1 MNIKLM
7 SVLGIVCLMLILI
20 IIGEWFY
27 AGWTQKQV
35 LMAITTPEKKSAHD
49 EMPTIE
55 LTKQTEAGY
64 TDLVARPLFIK
75 GRKPVDEPTPEEEQA
90 SAAAAVAVVFD
101 WELSGIYTTTKGLS
115 GLFSRA
121 KSKAAKDNYR
131 KISIGADLD
140 GWKLT
145 QISTDRAVFKQGTQE
160 KELLLRK
167 PKLKNSTPKTN
178 VPNLPNV
185 PNQPNA
191 PQPEEDNQP
200 PPPAEGEPENP
211 NE

>member
-7 SVLGIVCLMLILI
+7 SMLGFVCLMLILI

-35 LMAITTPEKKSAHD
+35 LMSVTTPEKKSAHD

-55 LTKQTEAGY
+55 LTKQTEASY

-75 GRKPVDEPTPEEEQA
+75 GRKPVDEPTPEEVQA

-101 WELSGIYTTTKGLS
+101 WELSGIYTTHKGLS
-115 GLFSRA
+115 GLFSRS

-131 KISIGADLD
+131 KISVGADLD

-145 QISTDRAVFKQGTQE
+145 EISTDRALLKQGAQE

-167 PKLKNSTPKTN
+167 PKSKDLSRKPNQ
-178 VPNLPNV
+178 PNLPNV

-200 PPPAEGEPENP
+200 PPPAEGEIEST

>member
-7 SVLGIVCLMLILI
+7 SVLGIVCLALVLI

-35 LMAITTPEKKSAHD
+35 LMSVTTPEKKSAHD

-55 LTKQTEAGY
+55 LTKQTEASY

-75 GRKPVDEPTPEEEQA
+75 GRKPVDEPTPEEAQA

-101 WELSGIYTTTKGLS
+101 WELSGIYTTNKGLS
-115 GLFSRA
+115 GLFSRS

-131 KISIGADLD
+131 KISVGADLD

-145 QISTDRAVFKQGTQE
+145 EISTDRALLKQGAQE

-167 PKLKNSTPKTN
+167 PKSKDLSRKPNQ
-178 VPNLPNV
+178 PNLPNV

-200 PPPAEGEPENP
+200 PPPAEGEIEST

>member
-7 SVLGIVCLMLILI
+7 SVLGIVCLMLILV

-27 AGWTQKQV
+27 AGWTQNQV

-55 LTKQTEAGY
+55 LTKQTEASY

-75 GRKPVDEPTPEEEQA
+75 GRKPVDEPTPEEVQA
-90 SAAAAVAVVFD
+90 SAAAAVVVVFD
-101 WELSGIYTTTKGLS
+101 WELSGIYTTNKGLS
-115 GLFSRA
+115 GLFSRS

-131 KISIGADLD
+131 KISVGADLD

-145 QISTDRAVFKQGTQE
+145 EISTDRAVLKQGTQE
-160 KELLLRK
+160 KQLLLRK
-167 PKLKNSTPKTN
+167 QKLKDLTPKTN
-178 VPNLPNV
+178 APNLSNV

-200 PPPAEGEPENP
+200 PPPAEGETENT

>member
-7 SVLGIVCLMLILI
+7 SMLGFVCLMLILI

-35 LMAITTPEKKSAHD
+35 LMSITASEKKSAHD
-49 EMPTIE
+49 EMPTID
-55 LTKQTEAGY
+55 LSKQTEAGY
-64 TDLVARPLFIK
+64 TDLVTRPLFIK
-75 GRKPVDEPTPEEEQA
+75 GRKPIDEPTPEEEQA
-90 SAAAAVAVVFD
+90 SAAAAVVVVFD

-145 QISTDRAVFKQGTQE
+145 EISTDRAVLKQGAQE
-160 KELLLRK
+160 KQLLLRK
-167 PKLKNSTPKTN
+167 QKLKNSTPKTN

-185 PNQPNA
+185 PNQLNA

-200 PPPAEGEPENP
+200 PPPAEGEIENP
-211 NE
+211 HE

>member
-7 SVLGIVCLMLILI
+7 SMLGIVCLMLILI

-35 LMAITTPEKKSAHD
+35 LMAITAPEKKSAHD

-64 TDLVARPLFIK
+64 TDLVTRPLFIK
-75 GRKPVDEPTPEEEQA
+75 GRKPVDEPTPEEAQA

-101 WELSGIYTTTKGLS
+101 WELSGIYTTNKGLAA
-115 GLFSRA
+115 LFNRS

-131 KISIGADLD
+131 KISVGADLD

-145 QISTDRAVFKQGTQE
+145 EISADRAVLKQGAQE

-167 PKLKNSTPKTN
+167 PKLKDLSRKPNQ
-178 VPNLPNV
+178 PNLPNV

-191 PQPEEDNQP
+191 PQPEDNQP
-200 PPPAEGEPENP
+200 PPPAEGEPENT

>member
-7 SVLGIVCLMLILI
+7 SMLGIVCLMLILI

-35 LMAITTPEKKSAHD
+35 LMAITAPEKKSAHD

-64 TDLVARPLFIK
+64 TDLVTRPLFIK
-75 GRKPVDEPTPEEEQA
+75 GRKPVDEPTPEEAQA

-101 WELSGIYTTTKGLS
+101 WELSGIYTTHKGLAA
-115 GLFSRA
+115 LFNRS

-131 KISIGADLD
+131 KISVGADLD

-145 QISTDRAVFKQGTQE
+145 EISADRAVLKQGAQE

-167 PKLKNSTPKTN
+167 PKLKDLSRKPNQ
-178 VPNLPNV
+178 PNLPNV

-191 PQPEEDNQP
+191 PQPEDNQP
-200 PPPAEGEPENP
+200 PPPAEGEPENT

>member
-7 SVLGIVCLMLILI
+7 SMLGIVCLMLILI

-35 LMAITTPEKKSAHD
+35 LMSVTTPEKKSAHD

-55 LTKQTEAGY
+55 LTKQTEASY

-75 GRKPVDEPTPEEEQA
+75 GRKPVDEPTPEEAQA

-101 WELSGIYTTTKGLS
+101 WELSGIYTTNKGLS
-115 GLFSRA
+115 GLFSRS

-131 KISIGADLD
+131 KISVGADLD

-145 QISTDRAVFKQGTQE
+145 EISTDRALLKQGAQE

-167 PKLKNSTPKTN
+167 PKSKDLSRKPNQ
-178 VPNLPNV
+178 PNLPNV

-200 PPPAEGEPENP
+200 PPPAEGEIEST

>member
-1 MNIKLM
+1 MNIKFM
-7 SVLGIVCLMLILI
+7 SLLGIVCLMLILI

-35 LMAITTPEKKSAHD
+35 LMPITTPEKKSVHD
-49 EMPTIE
+49 KMPTIE
-55 LTKQTEAGY
+55 LTKQTEASY

-75 GRKPVDEPTPEEEQA
+75 GRKPVDEPTPEEVQA

-101 WELSGIYTTTKGLS
+101 WELSGIYTTSKGLS
-115 GLFSRA
+115 GLFSRS

-131 KISIGADLD
+131 KISLGADLD

-145 QISTDRAVFKQGTQE
+145 EISTDRALLKQGTQE

-167 PKLKNSTPKTN
+167 PKLKDLSRKLNQ
-178 VPNLPNV
+178 
-185 PNQPNA
+185 PNQPNV
-191 PQPEEDNQP
+191 PQPEDNQP
-200 PPPAEGEPENP
+200 PFPAEGEPENT

>member
-7 SVLGIVCLMLILI
+7 SMLGFVCLALVLI

-35 LMAITTPEKKSAHD
+35 LISITTPEKKSTHD

-55 LTKQTEAGY
+55 LTKQTEASY

-75 GRKPVDEPTPEEEQA
+75 GRKPVDEPTPEEAQA

-101 WELSGIYTTTKGLS
+101 WELSGIYTTNKGLS
-115 GLFSRA
+115 GLFSRS

-131 KISIGADLD
+131 KISVGADLD

-145 QISTDRAVFKQGTQE
+145 EISTDRALLKQGAQE

-167 PKLKNSTPKTN
+167 PKSKDLSRKPNQ
-178 VPNLPNV
+178 PNLPNV

-200 PPPAEGEPENP
+200 PPPAEGEIEST